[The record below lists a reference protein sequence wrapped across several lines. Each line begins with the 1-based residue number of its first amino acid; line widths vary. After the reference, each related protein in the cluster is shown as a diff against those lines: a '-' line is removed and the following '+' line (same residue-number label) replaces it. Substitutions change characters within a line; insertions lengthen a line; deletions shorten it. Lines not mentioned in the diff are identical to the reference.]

1 MLKTNLQYTYTIP
14 TMKHNMFKPLG
25 IICDFIS
32 TNASIIKM
40 ILKKEYM
47 KNFSVIPKKN
57 NNAIKTSGVIK
68 ASFVLNLMSF
78 FIFLSNIFSSLLK
91 RLIKAAIIGDTPI
104 PNNAVII
111 FIIIMFIL
119 LSYFL
124 FESI

>member
-1 MLKTNLQYTYTIP
+1 
-14 TMKHNMFKPLG
+14 MKHNMFKLLG
-25 IICDFIS
+25 IICDFMS

-68 ASFVLNLMSF
+68 ASFASNLMSF

>member
-1 MLKTNLQYTYTIP
+1 MLKTNLQYAYTIP
-14 TMKHNMFKPLG
+14 TMKHNMFKLLG

-68 ASFVLNLMSF
+68 ASFVSNLMSF
-78 FIFLSNIFSSLLK
+78 FIFLSNILYNHNIKTTLSL
-91 RLIKAAIIGDTPI
+91 
-104 PNNAVII
+104 
-111 FIIIMFIL
+111 
-119 LSYFL
+119 
-124 FESI
+124 